1 MCKLSVRKT
10 LILCALT
17 GARLLPAQTAPG
29 RYALILDDAPVSERF
44 VSRESMRLAE
54 ATTYQRQIA
63 KQQNAIRS
71 ELISRRIQTTGSV
84 NTVLNAIF
92 VLAPQDQLA
101 ELKGLPGVKGVVA
114 MKRYHM
120 SLNRATQV

>member
-29 RYALILDDAPVSERF
+29 RYALILDDAPFSERF
-44 VSRESMRLAE
+44 RLE
-54 ATTYQRQIA
+54 GIDDVWPKPPPTNNKSA

-71 ELISRRIQTTGSV
+71 PS
-84 NTVLNAIF
+84 
-92 VLAPQDQLA
+92 
-101 ELKGLPGVKGVVA
+101 
-114 MKRYHM
+114 
-120 SLNRATQV
+120 